1 MTEWVWSVL
10 KEFRVFTFASIAAI
24 ALLALNIGT
33 AQAVPITYSVEG
45 DAWLDRPFG
54 TFTYDA
60 STNTYSNVSIWSSD
74 YYSVADASA
83 STSMALQ
90 AIGLLN
96 SVLRLEFDTALD
108 AGGNIGFS
116 GWERGALVWR
126 GYAKRS
132 GEVIGANVP
141 EPSAALL
148 MGLGIA
154 GLLLGRRMRARSS

>member
-1 MTEWVWSVL
+1 MF
-10 KEFRVFTFASIAAI
+10 KFASIAAI

-74 YYSVADASA
+74 YYSVADAST
-83 STSMALQ
+83 STPLILR

-96 SVLRLEFDTALD
+96 SVLHLEFDTALTD
-108 AGGNIGFS
+108 AGGNIGFT
-116 GWERGALVWR
+116 GWERGILVWR
-126 GYAKRS
+126 GHAIRS
-132 GEVIGANVP
+132 GEVTGANVP

-154 GLLLGRRMRARSS
+154 GLLLGRRMRARYS